1 MVIVEDKH
9 SHPSF
14 NTHKKHKQNWNL
26 NLGLLKHKST
36 WHLAFFFLPETNQK
50 KWSQSQQFKFLI
62 GDQVLQQIHVPPANE
77 FFFFTFSETV

>member
-36 WHLAFFFLPETNQK
+36 WHLAFFFPSWNK
-50 KWSQSQQFKFLI
+50 
-62 GDQVLQQIHVPPANE
+62 QIRKSDPNLNSLN
-77 FFFFTFSETV
+77 F